1 MKTLF
6 ILRHAKSSWAN
17 PDSSDFDRQL
27 NEQGLKTVPMMGE
40 TMFKRQFQPALVLS
54 SPAKRAKQTAVLI
67 KETAQIEGK
76 IEYDERIYEASPL
89 RLLQVI
95 SELGEETESLMLVGH
110 NPGLEGLIKILT
122 GEIQPMPTAALA
134 VIDLSAKNWN
144 EITAES
150 GKLRTVIRPKD
161 DLNLKSLSSV
171 N

>member
-6 ILRHAKSSWAN
+6 VMRHAKSSWEN

-27 NEQGLKTVPMMGE
+27 NEQGLRTAPQMGE
-40 TMFKRQFQPALVLS
+40 TIYKNQFQPAMILS
-54 SPAKRAKQTAVLI
+54 SPAKRARQTAILI

-95 SELGEETESLMLVGH
+95 AGLDETVESAMLVGH
-110 NPGLEGLIKILT
+110 NPGLEGLIKTLT
-122 GEIQPMPTAALA
+122 GEIQAMPTAALA
-134 VIDLSAKNWN
+134 VIDLDTNKWS

-150 GKLRTVIRPKD
+150 GKLRTLIRPKD
-161 DLNLKSLSSV
+161 DLKSLSSA